1 MLLTHQASDNQEQK
15 LAWLYNVN
23 KYSVQFSSVIQWYDS
38 FIQRYEDQSLLF
50 LDVKVDELSM
60 INEGKK
66 SLGPNSD
73 FSQGACSNG
82 ASLLRR

>member
-15 LAWLYNVN
+15 LAWLYNIN
-23 KYSVQFSSVIQWYDS
+23 KYSVQFSLVIQS
-38 FIQRYEDQSLLF
+38 CPTLLYEDMKISSLF

-66 SLGPNSD
+66 NLWAK
-73 FSQGACSNG
+73 FR
-82 ASLLRR
+82 L